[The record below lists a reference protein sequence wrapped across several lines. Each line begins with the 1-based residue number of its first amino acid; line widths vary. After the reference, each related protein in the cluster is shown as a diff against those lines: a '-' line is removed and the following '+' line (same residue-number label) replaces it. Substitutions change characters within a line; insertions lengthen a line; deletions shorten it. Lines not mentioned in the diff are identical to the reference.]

1 MNFGSLI
8 IKNNESA
15 LHHIMEM
22 FLNIMI
28 ITRKE
33 NDEFRNIDLKKSI
46 NVLNQTLESQS
57 WIVKVFMNKITNLQK
72 SGVASFHNSNQ
83 GKKIICIFKNIS
95 QKAFLEFIKLPNAE
109 AFMVSDILHSP
120 MESIIQSE
128 FFLLDEKEKSKVFE
142 EFNVNEKT
150 IPKMKRSDIIAR
162 FYNANVND
170 VFKIVRKTPEHG
182 FDIYYR
188 IVTHPT
194 YEDLFS

>member
-15 LHHIMEM
+15 LLHIMEM
-22 FLNIMI
+22 FLKIMV
-28 ITRKE
+28 ITRK
-33 NDEFRNIDLKKSI
+33 DIHEFRNIDLKKHI
-46 NVLNQTLESQS
+46 NVLNQTMETKF

-72 SGVASFHNSNQ
+72 SGIISFFNSNPD
-83 GKKIICIFKNIS
+83 KKIICIFKNIS

-120 MESIIQSE
+120 LESIIQSE
-128 FFLLDEKEKSKVFE
+128 FFLLDEKEKIKVFD

-150 IPKMKRSDIIAR
+150 IPKMKKSDIIAR
-162 FYNANVND
+162 FYNAKVND

-188 IVTHPT
+188 IVTQPT
-194 YEDLFS
+194 YEDLFA